1 MLHIVCSD
9 NRHTAQKA
17 HKGCFPCNCS
27 WFSRIDARGIHGKAI
42 GTFFLSGC
50 DTVSLHDTDTSVPR
64 LIHVSEFLIRLLGS
78 QLGRLLGSQLGRL
91 LGSQLGRLLGSQ
103 LGRLLGSQA

>member
-1 MLHIVCSD
+1 MQTHLNTSNHLQ
-9 NRHTAQKA
+9 TYLK
-17 HKGCFPCNCS
+17 
-27 WFSRIDARGIHGKAI
+27 
-42 GTFFLSGC
+42 LSGC

-103 LGRLLGSQA
+103 LGRLLGSQLGRLNA